1 MRLLNPLF
9 HGVFGKK
16 RPKRLHGMK
25 ELALRKKER
34 RDRKDCKSGFTSGKL
49 GFFTDKYSR
58 DSDENKA
65 GCGSR
70 KTCAF

>member
-1 MRLLNPLF
+1 
-9 HGVFGKK
+9 
-16 RPKRLHGMK
+16 MK